1 MSLCRTPPR
10 RTENPEDVKLLTM
23 KRGQIKAKVTRIS
36 NTLYTAEDEHRRLP
50 LPLLRVYSKNL
61 QVIYTEYNDVHNT
74 ITASVEEEN
83 VQVQE
88 EKYIEFEDL
97 YNETLV
103 KVESMIG
110 DLEKENRA
118 VLSNPVPSTSSAA
131 NQPSSQ
137 PVIVNTHSYRTPLPT
152 FDGRYEA
159 WPRFKA
165 MFQDMMQRSNDSDAI
180 KLYHLENSLKGD
192 AEGVIDIETLQSNDY
207 ARAWEILEERFG
219 NQRLIIESHI
229 LGLLNMQ
236 KISKKSSKDL
246 RSLVDECSRH
256 VDNLIKLD
264 QRLSGMSQMF
274 VVTLLTRVLDDQ
286 TRELWEASIN
296 QSELPEYEQ
305 MIHFLKQRCVILE
318 RCENSTPTSTRKL
331 PDSKKPSFKADFY
344 KSSYAATVFS
354 EYTCDLCSGQHPNF
368 RCPIFQKMTVK
379 QRYDKLKTSNLC
391 FNCLRKGHHSAACR
405 SDKFCRKCSKRHH
418 TLIHFERRKKSEDR
432 PSKTSKVTEEYPV
445 PAVTK
450 RPVDASLSSMPCL
463 PNKQVFLM
471 TAIVTLH
478 SEDGQAHQVRA
489 LLDSGSQVNL
499 LSQSVVKKLNLP
511 KCSANV
517 PVVGVAGFRSHIRH
531 EVAVRLAS
539 NYNDFTANIDC
550 LVTPKITGTIPSM
563 NVNVDS
569 WRIPT
574 GLELADET
582 FNRSRE
588 LEMLIG
594 AEHFFNILKQGQ
606 IKLADHLPTFYE
618 TQFGW
623 AVAGSY
629 EAIAEDCSVHSDLE
643 ESKADSTTSRMS
655 SHAQAVPELKR
666 FPSDCDRP

>member
-10 RTENPEDVKLLTM
+10 RTENPEDVKQLTM
-23 KRGQIKAKVTRIS
+23 KRGQIKAKVTRIF

-110 DLEKENRA
+110 DLEKENRV

-152 FDGRYEA
+152 FDGRCEA

-192 AEGVIDIETLQSNDY
+192 AGGVIDIETLQSNDY

-229 LGLLNMQ
+229 LALLNMQ

-318 RCENSTPTSTRKL
+318 RCENSTPATRKF
-331 PDSKKPSFKADFY
+331 PDSKIPSSKPDFY
-344 KSSYAATVFS
+344 KSSYAATVSS
-354 EYTCDLCSGQHPNF
+354 EYTCDVCSGQHQNF
-368 RCPIFQKMTVK
+368 RCPGFKKLTVK
-379 QRYDKLKTSNLC
+379 QRYNKLKTSNLC

-405 SDKFCRKCSKRHH
+405 NDKSCRKCSKRHH
-418 TLIHFERRKKSEDR
+418 TLIHFEWRKKSDDR
-432 PSKTSKVTEEYPV
+432 SSKFSKVTEMYPA
-445 PAVTK
+445 PANTK
-450 RPVDASLSSMPCL
+450 PPVNLSFSRTPRL

-471 TAIVTLH
+471 TAMVTLH
-478 SEDGQAHQVRA
+478 SKDGQAHQVRA

-499 LSQSVVKKLNLP
+499 LSKSVVKKLNLQ
-511 KCSANV
+511 KCSTNV
-517 PVVGVAGFRSHIRH
+517 PVVGVGSVRSQIRH
-531 EVAVRLAS
+531 QVAVTIAS
-539 NYNDFTANIDC
+539 NYSDFTATIDC
-550 LVTPKITGTIPSM
+550 LVTPKIAGTIPSL

-569 WRIPT
+569 WGIPT

-594 AEHFFNILKQGQ
+594 VEHFFNILKQGQ

-623 AVAGSY
+623 AVAGPY
-629 EAIAEDCSVHSDLE
+629 ETIAEGSSTYSDQAV
-643 ESKADSTTSRMS
+643 SKADSPTTRMS
-655 SHAQAVPELKR
+655 SHVQTVPEHQR
-666 FPSDCDRP
+666 FPSDFGCP